1 MPKYELTKKENAF
14 LTLEIEGKDY
24 NIPLISTLKM
34 KEVKR
39 LLKVINSDESDQ
51 IEGIAAFLGDYMGEE
66 IVDDM
71 TIKDIK
77 EVFDIWKEAND
88 KEGGPAL
95 GES

>member
-1 MPKYELTKKENAF
+1 MPKYELTKKKNAY
-14 LTLEIEGKDY
+14 LTLEIEGKNY

-51 IEGIAAFLGDYMGEE
+51 IEGIADFLSDYMGEE

-71 TIKDIK
+71 TIEDIK